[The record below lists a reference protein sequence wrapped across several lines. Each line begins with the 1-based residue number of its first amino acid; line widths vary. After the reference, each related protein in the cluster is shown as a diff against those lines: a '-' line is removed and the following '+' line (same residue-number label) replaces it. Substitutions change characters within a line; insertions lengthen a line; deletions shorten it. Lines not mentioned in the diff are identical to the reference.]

1 MKILVGISGG
11 VDSAAA
17 AKMLMDA
24 GHTVA
29 GATLVMHEYTEL
41 DSARRV
47 AASLGIPLHEIDCR
61 ADFDRHVRTNLVNEY
76 VSGRT
81 PNPCIVCNALV
92 KFRRL
97 ADLAAEL
104 GFDAIATGHYARIRS
119 LSGRPTVAVAADP
132 KKDQS
137 YMLYRLPHDVLSK
150 LILPLAELSKPEI
163 RAYAASVGI
172 PVADKADSLEICFIP
187 DGNHAA
193 YIESVAGK
201 SVEGDFVDENG
212 KVIGRH
218 LGITRYTVGQRKGLG
233 VALGLRAFITDINPE
248 NNRITLSTSP
258 KKSSVIRISDTVFSG
273 VASLDDIADDDLFVK
288 VRYAAPPVCARAV
301 RLDDGRIELRLAT
314 PVTAAPGQSAV
325 AYDASGSLLFGG
337 FIDRV

>member
-29 GATLVMHEYTEL
+29 GATLVMHEFTEL

-61 ADFDRHVRTNLVNEY
+61 ADFDRHVRTNLVTEY
-76 VSGRT
+76 TSGRT

-97 ADLAAEL
+97 ADLATEL

-119 LSGRPTVAVAADP
+119 LAGRPTVAVAADP

-137 YMLYRLPHDVLSK
+137 YMLYRLSPDILSM
-150 LILPLAELSKPEI
+150 LVLPLSELSKPEI

-172 PVADKADSLEICFIP
+172 PVADKADSLEICFLP

-201 SVEGDFVDENG
+201 CPEGDFVDENG
-212 KVIGRH
+212 NILGRH

-233 VALGLRAFITDINPE
+233 VALGSRAFITDINPE
-248 NNRITLSTSP
+248 TNRITLSTSP
-258 KKSSVIRISDTVFSG
+258 KKSSVIRISSPVFSG
-273 VASLDDIADDDLFVK
+273 IPELSVGDNTDAFVK
-288 VRYAAPPVCARAV
+288 VRYAAPAV
-301 RLDDGRIELRLAT
+301 AAHAICLPDGRIELHFDSE
-314 PVTAAPGQSAV
+314 VTAAPGQSAV

-337 FIDRV
+337 FIDRI

>member
-29 GATLVMHEYTEL
+29 GAILVMHEYTEL

-47 AASLGIPLHEIDCR
+47 AASVGIPLYEIDCR
-61 ADFDRHVRTNLVNEY
+61 ADFDRHVRSNLVTEY
-76 VSGRT
+76 LAGRT

-97 ADLAAEL
+97 ADLATEL
-104 GFDAIATGHYARIRS
+104 GFDAIATGHYARKRE
-119 LSGRPTVAVAADP
+119 LNGRPTVAVAADP

-137 YMLYRLPHDVLSK
+137 YMLYRLPADILSR
-150 LILPLAELSKPEI
+150 LVLPLSELSKPEI
-163 RAYAASVGI
+163 RAYAASVDI
-172 PVADKADSLEICFIP
+172 PVADKADSLEICFLP

-201 SVEGDFVDENG
+201 CPDGDFVDENG
-212 KVIGRH
+212 RVIGRH

-233 VALGLRAFITDINPE
+233 VSLGARAFVTDIDPTTNS
-248 NNRITLSTSP
+248 ITLSTAP
-258 KKSSVIRISDTVFSG
+258 KKSSVIYLSDPVFSG
-273 VASLDDIADDDLFVK
+273 IAALAGADSLDVFVK
-288 VRYAAPPVCARAV
+288 VRYAAPPVSAHAS
-301 RLDDGRIELRLAT
+301 RLSDGRIELRFDSE
-314 PVTAAPGQSAV
+314 VTAAPGQSAV
-325 AYDASGSLLFGG
+325 AYDASGNLLFGG
-337 FIDRV
+337 FIDR